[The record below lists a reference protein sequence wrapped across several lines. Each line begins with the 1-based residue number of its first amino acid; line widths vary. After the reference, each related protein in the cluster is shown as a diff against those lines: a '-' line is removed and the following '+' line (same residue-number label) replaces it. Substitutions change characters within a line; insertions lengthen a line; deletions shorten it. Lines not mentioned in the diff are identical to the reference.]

1 MFIIPSTLPE
11 DAINAYSRF
20 IELACGRIFGINF
33 HNGLYYIAE
42 ADSRAD
48 ALAIG
53 KKLDDKVIKVMR
65 DKHLRAQL
73 NNKPT

>member
-11 DAINAYSRF
+11 DALNAYSRF
-20 IELACGRIFGINF
+20 IELACGGVFGINF

-65 DKHLRAQL
+65 DKHLATQTDY
-73 NNKPT
+73 KPT